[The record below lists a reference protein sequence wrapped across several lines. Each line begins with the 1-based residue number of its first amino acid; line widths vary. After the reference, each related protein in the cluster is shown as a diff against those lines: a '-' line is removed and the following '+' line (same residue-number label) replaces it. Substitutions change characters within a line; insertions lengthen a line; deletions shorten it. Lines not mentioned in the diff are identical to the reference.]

1 MLKVRWLP
9 DALDD
14 LKRLHAFIEPHSP
27 GAASRAVDTLIDS
40 AESLS
45 EFPEK
50 GRPWDLEMDFRE
62 LPVKYGARG
71 YFIRYRFTSDEVF
84 IVRVWHALEDR

>member
-1 MLKVRWLP
+1 MLSIRWLP

-14 LKRLHAFIEPHSP
+14 LKRLYAFIEPHSP
-27 GAASRAVDTLIDS
+27 IAASRAVDTLINS
-40 AESLS
+40 AESLA

-50 GRPWDLEMDFRE
+50 GRPWILEMQYRE
-62 LPVKYGARG
+62 LSVKFGERG
-71 YFIRYRFTSDEVF
+71 YIIRYRLSGNAIF

>member
-1 MLKVRWLP
+1 MVIVRWLP
-9 DALDD
+9 DALVD

-27 GAASRAVDTLIDS
+27 AAASRAIDALIES
-40 AESLS
+40 AETLG

-50 GRPWDLEMDFRE
+50 GRPWDLEIDFRE
-62 LPVKYGARG
+62 LSVKFGARG
-71 YFIRYRFTSDEVF
+71 YVIRYRYVVNQVF

>member
-1 MLKVRWLP
+1 MVTVRWLP

-14 LKRLHAFIEPHSP
+14 LKRLHAFIKPHSP
-27 GAASRAVDTLIDS
+27 TAASRAVDALIEAAETLV
-40 AESLS
+40 

-50 GRPWDLEMDFRE
+50 GRPWDLETDFRE
-62 LPVKYGARG
+62 LSVKFGARG
-71 YFIRYRFTSDEVF
+71 YVIRYRYIDDQVF